1 MSAAPGPADPNP
13 PRDPDD
19 GPPPRVL
26 SGAFWVMMLFCV
38 LCLIS
43 AMVVGFVVPRLFVVR
58 TANAAAPV
66 SAPLAG
72 APRSAKRAAP
82 DLHGPL

>member
-1 MSAAPGPADPNP
+1 MSAAPGPAEPIP

-26 SGAFWVMMLFCV
+26 SGAFWVMMLFCG

-43 AMVVGFVVPRLFVVR
+43 AVVVGFVVPRLFVVR

-66 SAPLAG
+66 SVPLAG
-72 APRSAKRAAP
+72 PARSAKRAAP
-82 DLHGPL
+82 DHPGPL